1 MNRFW
6 GFVIF
11 MCFLTLNEVLA
22 RDVQHPLQYTILST
36 KYAASTPFWIKI
48 GGEKYYFV
56 RDREDGS
63 YSYRDL
69 VGCDKS
75 KKQLFEAFYELNTDN
90 DIKLTSEELNSARI
104 RLVHKKLNDKLAFND
119 NSEDYPIEKVA
130 YIDLGITS
138 TSYDRWLRP
147 FGVFTMYVYNERG
160 RLKKY
165 LGHAG
170 YEHPKVLQRMF
181 D

>member
-1 MNRFW
+1 MNRVV
-6 GFVIF
+6 GFLILIY
-11 MCFLTLNEVLA
+11 FLALNTA
-22 RDVQHPLQYTILST
+22 FAKDVQHPVQYTILST

-56 RDREDGS
+56 RERTDGN

-104 RLVHKKLNDKLAFND
+104 RLVHKKLNDRLALDD
-119 NSEDYPIEKVA
+119 NSEDYPLEKVA

-181 D
+181 E